1 MPASFP
7 LTPFLLKL
15 EQLQLLLTAG
25 RGNRSADSD
34 NTMRLS
40 KKKKRIGTKCLQV
53 AEIENLLKIK
63 YIKFV

>member
-7 LTPFLLKL
+7 LTPFLVKL
-15 EQLQLLLTAG
+15 EKLQLLLTAG
-25 RGNRSADSD
+25 RGNRSAASD

-40 KKKKRIGTKCLQV
+40 KKKKKIGTKCLQV